1 MAEVILIDGGMGQE
15 IVNRSGQ
22 TPTGLW
28 STKIMQ
34 ERPEIV
40 EAVHADY
47 IGAGAKVIGTN
58 TYGLLR
64 DRLVAAGIESEF
76 EALHR
81 QGCEIAVKVRGDRE
95 AAIAGCMGPM
105 GWSYRPDMAPKAAEA
120 APYYAEIA
128 ALQKPYADLFMVE
141 TMCSVD
147 QARGALMGACGHG
160 IPVWLCMSVDE
171 ADGTL
176 LRSGEPLEDI
186 APLLEEFDV
195 EAALLNC
202 SPPEAINAGLPVL
215 EEMGL
220 TCGAYANG
228 FTKITKE
235 FAQAGANVGG
245 LSARTDLGPEAYADF
260 ALGWVDMGARIVGGC
275 CEVGPDHIKTLHNR
289 LIAAGH
295 TIKGL

>member
-1 MAEVILIDGGMGQE
+1 MAEVILIDGSMGQE

-22 TPTGLW
+22 EPTGLW
-28 STKIMQ
+28 STKVMREQ
-34 ERPEIV
+34 PEIV

-47 IGAGAKVIGTN
+47 IDAGAKVIGTN

-64 DRLVAAGIESEF
+64 DRLVAAGIEPEF
-76 EALHR
+76 EALHKL
-81 QGCEIAVKVRGDRE
+81 GCEIAAKARGEHD

-105 GWSYRPDMAPKAAEA
+105 GWSYRPDMAPKAELA
-120 APYYAEIA
+120 APYYSEIA
-128 ALQKPYADLFMVE
+128 ELQKPYVDLFMIE

-147 QARGALMGACGHG
+147 QSRGALMGACGHDV
-160 IPVWLCMSVDE
+160 PVWLCLSVDE
-171 ADGTL
+171 NDGTL

-202 SPPEAINAGLPVL
+202 SPPEAIDAGLPVL

-228 FTKITKE
+228 FTKITPE
-235 FAQAGANVGG
+235 FAQAGANVGA

-260 ALGWVDMGARIVGGC
+260 GLGWVDMGARIVGGC
-275 CEVGPDHIKTLHNR
+275 CEVGPEHIKVLRSR

-295 TIKGL
+295 TVRGI